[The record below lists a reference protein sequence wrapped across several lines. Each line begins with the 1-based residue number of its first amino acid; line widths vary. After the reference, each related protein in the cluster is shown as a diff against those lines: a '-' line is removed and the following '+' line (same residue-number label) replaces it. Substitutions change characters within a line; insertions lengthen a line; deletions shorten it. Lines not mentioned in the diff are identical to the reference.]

1 MKGDWRNY
9 DIIVPGSF
17 DQQEQLQITENFW
30 FCANGQGY
38 LKVVRGQRGRVT
50 DSPDSRLKIKK
61 LIDKITKLF
70 KVN

>member
-17 DQQEQLQITENFW
+17 DQRKQLQITENFW

-38 LKVVRGQRGRVT
+38 LKVVRGERGRVT
-50 DSPDSRLKIKK
+50 DGPDSHLKVKK

-70 KVN
+70 KVG